1 MMSSGC
7 ENLSVNTMGIS
18 GIPENLESLQRI
30 STFSREKGD
39 LRSNPAYG
47 RRVSVR
53 AGVGSFLLPSKR
65 WFPLGGKTRSRG
77 GPWCGKIGLHVQVV
91 IPGDGG
97 YHRSVDASF
106 FPGGGGFLS
115 FAAAGS
121 SSREGEVF
129 SAPSSPVLALEGRG
143 SHSSTLSVLVPEGW
157 LFGSEWMRSRY
168 KVKLFIIGDDDKRRK
183 AEVLSLGLNMPSR
196 RRVMIGMSSRLVR

>member
-1 MMSSGC
+1 MVTR
-7 ENLSVNTMGIS
+7 ERRGIMHS
-18 GIPENLESLQRI
+18 LTRNFESLQRI

-39 LRSNPAYG
+39 LRLNPAYG

-65 WFPLGGKTRSRG
+65 FLFASSSSPITERLVGALDWSHPPKVAPAWREDALAWR
-77 GPWCGKIGLHVQVV
+77 PMCEKIGLHVQVV

-143 SHSSTLSVLVPEGW
+143 SHSSTLSVLVPEGRGPHSST
-157 LFGSEWMRSRY
+157 LS
-168 KVKLFIIGDDDKRRK
+168 
-183 AEVLSLGLNMPSR
+183 VLDP
-196 RRVMIGMSSRLVR
+196 